1 MTRTFVRSI
10 AISVMASASG
20 RTGLMA
26 CALVALS
33 ASACGDGTRP
43 PDAEP
48 TIGMLDPHKK
58 HYEEK
63 GYPEWA
69 VAYMK
74 WQFETAASILW
85 DIKDCT
91 AGQDATSPVVFLEQE
106 LATNTAPRP
115 CAFDSEKAIL
125 FPLLPLGS
133 PVTYYT
139 DSSMPLPSAD
149 VSVLTRRVNESI
161 DDFIIDEASIRV
173 DGRELRQP
181 LGGKIEPTQYE
192 YSPYPGD
199 NLLYRYYGVTPVPPV
214 VNPAVVGG
222 YWVLLPPLARGSHE
236 ISVLLQGSLS
246 GPIIRNQFTFHL
258 MLE

>member
-1 MTRTFVRSI
+1 
-10 AISVMASASG
+10 
-20 RTGLMA
+20 MA

-48 TIGMLDPHKK
+48 TIAMLDPHKK

-91 AGQDATSPVVFLEQE
+91 AGQDATSPVVFLERGARHE
-106 LATNTAPRP
+106 HGPSP
-115 CAFDSEKAIL
+115 FCAFDSEKAIL

-133 PVTYYT
+133 PITYYT

-181 LGGKIEPTQYE
+181 LGGKMTSADLSIRRTLATICSTGITASLPFRRWSTPLSSADTGCCCRPSRGDPTRFPSCSKARSADRSFAIN
-192 YSPYPGD
+192 SP
-199 NLLYRYYGVTPVPPV
+199 
-214 VNPAVVGG
+214 
-222 YWVLLPPLARGSHE
+222 
-236 ISVLLQGSLS
+236 
-246 GPIIRNQFTFHL
+246 FTW